1 MEDDMA
7 GMFIFKL
14 VPPRAGLQKGV
25 QFTKPI
31 VHYFA
36 VDSLAIGRLWMAA
49 LMKATID
56 RDDGLPFTT
65 TYQQKTISLE
75 KARAMRQRPP
85 NLMDTQDAD
94 SGSGDAER
102 RSDQERESIRESVIH
117 EEDEKQ
123 GLAISGLDDARVLL
137 NFAEDN
143 ASDLN
148 TPESDS
154 KLEHKQ
160 DNPAPAPIVS

>member
-1 MEDDMA
+1 
-7 GMFIFKL
+7 MFIFKL
-14 VPPRAGLQKGV
+14 VPPRAGLQRGV

-56 RDDGLPFTT
+56 RDEALPFTT

-85 NLMDTQDAD
+85 NLMDDDDAD
-94 SGSGDAER
+94 TASGDNEKK
-102 RSDQERESIRESVIH
+102 SEYSKESLQENVIH
-117 EEDEKQ
+117 EEDEK
-123 GLAISGLDDARVLL
+123 GLAISGLDGAKAIL
-137 NFAEDN
+137 AYADN
-143 ASDLN
+143 
-148 TPESDS
+148 SDS
-154 KLEHKQ
+154 NT
-160 DNPAPAPIVS
+160 DNNLDKPSTAVAT

>member
-1 MEDDMA
+1 MS

-36 VDSLAIGRLWMAA
+36 VDSLAVGRLWMAA

-56 RDDGLPFTT
+56 RDESLPFTT
-65 TYQQKTISLE
+65 TYQQKTISLD

-85 NLMDTQDAD
+85 NLMDGEEDGDGEKKSEYSKD
-94 SGSGDAER
+94 SIKDN
-102 RSDQERESIRESVIH
+102 VIH
-117 EEDEKQ
+117 EEDEK
-123 GLAISGLDDARVLL
+123 GLAISGLDDAKALL
-137 NFAEDN
+137 AYADN
-143 ASDLN
+143 
-148 TPESDS
+148 SDS
-154 KLEHKQ
+154 PSEK
-160 DNPAPAPIVS
+160 PADPLPTTVAT

>member
-1 MEDDMA
+1 M
-7 GMFIFKL
+7 
-14 VPPRAGLQKGV
+14 

-36 VDSLAIGRLWMAA
+36 VDSLAVGRLWMAA

-56 RDDGLPFTT
+56 RDEGLPFTT

-85 NLMDTQDAD
+85 NLMDE
-94 SGSGDAER
+94 DAETASSK
-102 RSDQERESIRESVIH
+102 RSELGKESLQDSTIH

-123 GLAISGLDDARVLL
+123 GLAISGLDDAQALL
-137 NFAEDN
+137 NFAEKAPVD
-143 ASDLN
+143 DV
-148 TPESDS
+148 E
-154 KLEHKQ
+154 LEQQNKPL
-160 DNPAPAPIVS
+160 PAIVS